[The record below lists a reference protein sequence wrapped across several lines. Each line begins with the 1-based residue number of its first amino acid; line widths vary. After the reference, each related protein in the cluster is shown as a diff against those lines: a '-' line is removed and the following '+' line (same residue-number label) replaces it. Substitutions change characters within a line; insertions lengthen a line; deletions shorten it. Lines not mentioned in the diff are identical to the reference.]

1 MNRLTG
7 STSTS
12 GNTSSG
18 KPPLV
23 SIITVVYN
31 GRDYLEQAIESVLA
45 QTYKPIEY
53 IVIDGGSNDG
63 SVDII
68 RGYQS
73 RLAYWVSEKDRG
85 ISHAFNKGIGVA
97 TGDIVGILNADDWY
111 EPSAVET
118 AVRVFDKS
126 TEVVSGGLQCWLG
139 SEKDFTYL
147 PDEQKLHLEM
157 TVNHPASFVKRCV
170 YQQEGGYQENY
181 KLAMDYD
188 LMLRFKIR
196 GVKFHTID
204 SVLTNQRLMGIS
216 DRNWL
221 ATRSECLAIKNQLLG
236 RRLSHYVYF
245 WRSVSKL
252 LVRKILVRLNGE
264 QWVAYYRERYSVVK
278 KVKQ

>member
-1 MNRLTG
+1 MNHPTG
-7 STSTS
+7 DISANSNAS
-12 GNTSSG
+12 FN

-31 GRDYLEQAIESVLA
+31 GSKHLAQAIESVLA
-45 QTYKPIEY
+45 QTYERIEY

-68 RGYQS
+68 QRYQS

-97 TGDIVGILNADDWY
+97 TGDIIGILNADDWY
-111 EPSAVET
+111 EPTAVET
-118 AVRVFDKS
+118 AVRAFAPS
-126 TEVVSGGLQCWLG
+126 IGVVSGGLQCWLD
-139 SEKDFTYL
+139 SKKDFIYL
-147 PDEQKLHLEM
+147 PDEQKLHREM
-157 TVNHPASFVKRCV
+157 TVNHPASFVRRSI
-170 YQQEGGYQENY
+170 YQQEGGYQERY

-188 LMLRFKIR
+188 VMLRFKLK
-196 GVKFHTID
+196 GVKFHTVD
-204 SVLTNQRLMGIS
+204 SVLTNQRLMGVS
-216 DRNWL
+216 DRSWL

-236 RRLSHYVYF
+236 RRLSHYLYF

-252 LVRKILVRLNGE
+252 LVRKAILRLNGE
-264 QWVAYYRERYSVVK
+264 RWVAYYRERYSVVK